1 MNHYQYQIRV
11 FFVLILF
18 FLIGCDKL
26 SLTNDENK
34 AENEIISGFV
44 QKGPF
49 IKGSSLTIQVLD
61 ESLNPT
67 GKTYH
72 TQILNNSGE
81 FSISINIMDSFFEFI
96 AQGFYFNEMT
106 NSLSPNNLTLRA
118 IAKIDEESTININ
131 TLTYIIIERVRY
143 LVNQKGLTFNEA
155 KKQAENE
162 LLTNFHIPIDIISGF
177 EELDIS
183 HSDESSAVLLA
194 ISSILLANHTT
205 AEFTELLANIASDM
219 REDGTIDDPKLLTEI
234 NQGNKNIN
242 YFQIKNNLRE
252 RYKSLGLNVSIPKF
266 EKYCDRDGDGILNF
280 EDSDLTMITR
290 IDSNGCILM
299 IDETDWNYQGEYQV
313 GDTITFPSGFLP
325 TEYKLLPPFPNPIT
339 LNNTLNF
346 HWYLPA
352 QTNVLF
358 YLFNDQGDGY
368 QLGNNELLSPGSYS
382 ISLATSQFQ
391 LGYYE
396 VFIDCNNSF
405 GINGTILIEE

>member
-1 MNHYQYQIRV
+1 MNHYQCKIRV
-11 FFVLILF
+11 FFVLIL
-18 FLIGCDKL
+18 LVIVGCDNR
-26 SLTNDENK
+26 LTNDDE
-34 AENEIISGFV
+34 EEGIISGFV

-49 IKGSSLTIQVLD
+49 IKGLSLTIQVLD

-81 FSISINIMDSFFEFI
+81 FSISINTMDSFFEFI

-183 HSDESSAVLLA
+183 QSDESSAVLLA
-194 ISSILLANHTT
+194 ISSILLANRTT

-280 EDSDLTMITR
+280 ENSDLTMITR

-313 GDTITFPSGFLP
+313 GDTITLSSSTDIPA
-325 TEYKLLPPFPNPIT
+325 EYKLFPPFPNPIT
-339 LNNTLNF
+339 LNDTLNF

-352 QTNVLF
+352 QTRVLF

-396 VFIDCNNSF
+396 VIFVCNNELV
-405 GINGTILIEE
+405 INGTILIEE